1 MLPECAREVSQD
13 SQLRAV
19 LPPWAQWE
27 INQPTFYRGRWEEEE
42 EIVADQFSFDV
53 VSEVNMQ
60 ELKNA
65 LDQATKEIKQRF
77 DFKDSKTEIT
87 LKEKEKELVVVSD
100 DDYKLKAVHEI
111 IKAKCVKRGVSLKAF
126 DYGEVEPA
134 LSGTVRQVAKIQSG
148 LASEKAKEITKAI
161 KDSKLKVQGQIQGEQ
176 VRVLG
181 KSKDELQSAITFL
194 KGKDFGIDLQFT
206 NYR

>member
-1 MLPECAREVSQD
+1 M
-13 SQLRAV
+13 
-19 LPPWAQWE
+19 
-27 INQPTFYRGRWEEEE
+27 
-42 EIVADQFSFDV
+42 ADQFSFDV

-77 DFKDSKTEIT
+77 DFKDSKTEIN

-100 DDYKLKAVHEI
+100 DDYKLKAVQDI

-126 DYGEVEPA
+126 NYGAPEPA
-134 LSGTVRQVAKIQSG
+134 LSGTIRQTAKIHSG
-148 LASEKAKEITKAI
+148 LASEKAKEIIKAI
-161 KDSKLKVQGQIQGEQ
+161 KDAKLKVQAQIQGEQ
-176 VRVLG
+176 VRVLS
-181 KSKDELQSAITFL
+181 KSKDELQTAIAFL
-194 KGKDFGIDLQFT
+194 RGKDFGIDLQFT

>member
-1 MLPECAREVSQD
+1 M
-13 SQLRAV
+13 
-19 LPPWAQWE
+19 
-27 INQPTFYRGRWEEEE
+27 
-42 EIVADQFSFDV
+42 ADQFSFDV

-87 LKEKEKELVVVSD
+87 LKEKEKELVVISD
-100 DDYKLKAVHEI
+100 DEYKMKAVHEI

-126 DYGEVEPA
+126 QFGALEPA
-134 LSGTVRQVAKIQSG
+134 LSGTVRQVARIQSG
-148 LASEKAKEITKAI
+148 LVSEKAKEISKAI
-161 KDSKLKVQGQIQGEQ
+161 KDSKLKVQAHIQGEQ
-176 VRVLG
+176 VRILS
-181 KSKDELQSAITFL
+181 KSKDDLQSAIAFL
-194 KGKDFGIDLQFT
+194 RGKDFEIDLQFI